1 MPRTDKSTTVLTG
14 MIIAA
19 LYVILL
25 VGFSQE
31 SYMRQD
37 FLRKDAARRGDNFSR
52 VAAID
57 DVSKRLCHAEFP
69 FCALFADAS
78 ERRNCMTSIEAV
90 RSYLSASKVPLTL
103 EGVRRAMNDEP

>member
-1 MPRTDKSTTVLTG
+1 MPRTDKSITVLTG

-31 SYMRQD
+31 SYMRH
-37 FLRKDAARRGDNFSR
+37 DAARRDENFGR
-52 VAAID
+52 AAAIGG
-57 DVSKRLCHAEFP
+57 VSKHICRAEFP
-69 FCALFADAS
+69 FCVLFADAG

-90 RSYLSASKVPLTL
+90 RRYLSASKVPLTL
-103 EGVRRAMNDEP
+103 DGIRRAMNDEE

>member
-1 MPRTDKSTTVLTG
+1 MPRADRSITFLTG

-31 SYMRQD
+31 SYMR
-37 FLRKDAARRGDNFSR
+37 RDAARSGDNFGR

-57 DVSKRLCHAEFP
+57 EVSKQICHAEFP

-78 ERRNCMTSIEAV
+78 ERRNCMTSFEAV
-90 RSYLSASKVPLTL
+90 RRYLSASRVPLTL
-103 EGVRRAMNDEP
+103 EGVRRAMNDEQ